1 MSAPPPI
8 DWSVVIQDPRF
19 ETLHR
24 KKQGFLTALMVF
36 AVAFYLLLP
45 IGAAYF
51 PDVFRIRVWGVV
63 NVGLLFALAQFLV
76 AWLVAFVYSRRAG
89 SEFDRLARAIAA
101 DYEPGGPTR

>member
-8 DWSVVIQDPRF
+8 DWSAVIQDPRF
-19 ETLHR
+19 EALHR

-36 AVAFYLLLP
+36 SVAFYLLLP

-51 PDVFRIRVWGVV
+51 PQVFRIRVRGVV

-89 SEFDRLARAIAA
+89 SEFDRLAREIAA
-101 DYEPGGPTR
+101 DYAPDGPNP